1 MLTRIVPTLMR
12 VRRSVR
18 INHRKD
24 LRKRSAYTLFCLRN
38 FDFNFSSVFIFNKKF
53 ALVFSKTISNN
64 SCVFGVKR
72 DDFFT
77 LLS

>member
-1 MLTRIVPTLMR
+1 
-12 VRRSVR
+12 
-18 INHRKD
+18 
-24 LRKRSAYTLFCLRN
+24 LRN